1 MVSETA
7 PPVES
12 PSGRVRAAGRIVIA
26 AAVLLCGCSAP
37 TRNPVPVEK
46 MARVE
51 IAGMPGVR
59 AWGDEFSP
67 QFQADVLQSIRDER
81 EEDYPTVDGTR
92 SYAALLVSGGGDSGS
107 FGAGFL
113 EGWTETGTRPVFKLV
128 TGISAGA
135 LIAPFAFLGS
145 DHDAQLEA
153 AFTTIDRHDIYK
165 KRSVFKVL
173 GSESVVKTDPLA
185 ELIAGFADREFLKAV
200 AREHDRGRRLYV
212 ATTNL
217 DAQRLVIWNMG
228 LIARHADERALELFR
243 SVLLASASIPV
254 AFPPVYFEVVVD
266 GERFDEMHVDGGIIN
281 QFFFFGATL
290 DLLEGASGMGIEPG
304 SRAAHHTVYI
314 IRNDEI
320 GPAPEHIPRKM
331 TRIASRS
338 VDTLIK
344 ATAMGDLF
352 RVYSIARL
360 GRLDVKYVGIPEDFK
375 KESQDLFDTADMR
388 RLFEIGREL
397 ALEDDPWRTALPGFE
412 TLKADPDDAGR

>member
-1 MVSETA
+1 MVSQAAPSVA
-7 PPVES
+7 PPS
-12 PSGRVRAAGRIVIA
+12 KNSRVHPWIVIA
-26 AAVLLCGCSAP
+26 AAAALLLGCSAP
-37 TRNPVPVEK
+37 KRNPVPIEK
-46 MARVE
+46 MTAVE

-59 AWGDEFSP
+59 AWGDEASP
-67 QFQADVLQSIRDER
+67 QFQADIEQSIRDEH
-81 EEDYPTVDGTR
+81 EADYPPVDGRR
-92 SYAALLVSGGGDSGS
+92 SYAALLISGGGDSGS

-113 EGWTETGTRPVFKLV
+113 EGWTEAGTRPKFKLV
-128 TGISAGA
+128 TGISVGA

-145 DHDAQLEA
+145 DHDPQLKA

-165 KRSVFKVL
+165 RRNVFKVL

-185 ELIAGFADREFLKAV
+185 ELIAGFLDRDFLEAV

-243 SVLLASASIPV
+243 RILLASAAIPV
-254 AFPPVYFEVVVD
+254 AFPPVYFEVVAD
-266 GERFDEMHVDGGIIN
+266 GERYDEMHVDGGIIN

-290 DLLEGASGMGIEPG
+290 DLLEGAGRG
-304 SRAAHHTVYI
+304 TVYI
-314 IRNDEI
+314 IRNDEV

-331 TRIASRS
+331 ARIASRS

-344 ATAMGDLF
+344 ATAIGDLF

-360 GRLDVKYVGIPEDFK
+360 GAIDVKYVGIPEDFK
-375 KESQDLFDTADMR
+375 KQSQDLFDTEDMR
-388 RLFEIGREL
+388 RLFEIGRAL
-397 ALEDDPWRTALPGFE
+397 ALDDAPWRTTPPGLE
-412 TLKADPDDAGR
+412 MLEADPTDAGP

>member
-1 MVSETA
+1 MVSRT
-7 PPVES
+7 
-12 PSGRVRAAGRIVIA
+12 VRSAAGSSGNVRTNAWIVFA
-26 AAVLLCGCSAP
+26 VAVLLAGCSAP
-37 TRNPVPVEK
+37 TRNPVPIEK
-46 MARVE
+46 MAAVE

-67 QFQADVLQSIRDER
+67 QFQADVVQSIRDEH
-81 EEDYPTVDGTR
+81 EADYPTVDGKR
-92 SYAALLVSGGGDSGS
+92 SYAALLISGGGDSGS

-113 EGWTETGTRPVFKLV
+113 EGWTEAGTRPKFKLV
-128 TGISAGA
+128 TGISVGA

-145 DHDAQLEA
+145 DYDPQLKT
-153 AFTTIDRHDIYK
+153 AFTTINRHDIYK
-165 KRSVFKVL
+165 RRNVFKVL
-173 GSESVVKTDPLA
+173 GSESVVKTDPLV
-185 ELIAGFADREFLKAV
+185 ELIAGFLDRDFLAAV

-243 SVLLASASIPV
+243 RILLASASIPV

-266 GERFDEMHVDGGIIN
+266 GERYDEMHVDGGIIN

-290 DLLEGASGMGIEPG
+290 DLLEGA
-304 SRAAHHTVYI
+304 RKATVYI
-314 IRNDEI
+314 IRNDEV

-344 ATAMGDLF
+344 ATAIGDLF

-360 GRLDVKYVGIPEDFK
+360 GSIDVKYVGIPEDFK
-375 KESQDLFDTADMR
+375 KDSEDLFDTEDMR

-397 ALEDDPWRTALPGFE
+397 ALEDDPWRTTLPGFE
-412 TLKADPDDAGR
+412 APEADPEDAGP

>member
-1 MVSETA
+1 MVSLAA
-7 PPVES
+7 PSSARLSES
-12 PSGRVRAAGRIVIA
+12 SRAHPWIVV
-26 AAVLLCGCSAP
+26 AAVVALLCSCSAP
-37 TRNPVPVEK
+37 KRNPVPIEK
-46 MARVE
+46 MAAVE

-67 QFQADVLQSIRDER
+67 QFQADVEQSIRDEH
-81 EEDYPTVDGTR
+81 EADYPTVGGKR
-92 SYAALLVSGGGDSGS
+92 SYAALLISGGGDSGS

-113 EGWTETGTRPVFKLV
+113 EGWTEAGTRPKFKLV

-145 DHDAQLEA
+145 DYDPQLKT

-165 KRSVFKVL
+165 RRNVFKVL
-173 GSESVVKTDPLA
+173 GSESVVKTDPLV
-185 ELIAGFADREFLKAV
+185 ELIAGFLDRDFLDAV

-243 SVLLASASIPV
+243 RILLASASIPV

-266 GERFDEMHVDGGIIN
+266 GERYDEMHVDGGIIN

-290 DLLEGASGMGIEPG
+290 DMLGGARHG
-304 SRAAHHTVYI
+304 TVYI
-314 IRNDEI
+314 IRNDEV

-344 ATAMGDLF
+344 ATAIGDLF

-360 GRLDVKYVGIPEDFK
+360 GSIDVKFVGIPEDFK
-375 KESQDLFDTADMR
+375 KQSRDLFDTGDMR

-397 ALEDDPWRTALPGFE
+397 ALEDDPWRTTPPGFKM
-412 TLKADPDDAGR
+412 LDADSDDLGP